1 LTVARV
7 AFALELGAALG
18 HVKACSAL
26 AEPLAL
32 RGHRVAFV
40 LSPLHAPENIP
51 AGKGFEIFRAG
62 CDPSQVPGTLPA
74 SYPEV
79 LMPFG
84 YRDASDLAPIAD
96 SWRRP
101 LEAWKP
107 DIVIADFAPTAML
120 AARALG
126 IRSVNYG
133 SGFTVPPRLSPL
145 PSFRFDEMV
154 PAERIAR
161 ADAQAAEAA
170 SSVLR
175 GWGVAPL
182 GSFADL
188 LECDEEFLCTFPEL
202 DSYGMRPASG
212 YWGPRFQTSAGARV
226 SWPARG
232 GKRVLVYMKRDYVH
246 LDAVIDLLAGSPL
259 RVALYV
265 EGLDAARRA
274 RLEAPTRR
282 VSDAPMRLDSL
293 LGECDLVVSHGGE
306 LTTGTLARGIPQ
318 LVFPLQYEQY
328 INARRVEQL
337 GAGRWLAPAAGR
349 EEVADALV
357 ALLSDPAW
365 SKAARAFA
373 SRYPSF
379 SPPEQRRRMV
389 ARIEQL
395 ARGGPILA
403 ASARRGKP
411 E

>member
-1 LTVARV
+1 MARI

-32 RGHRVAFV
+32 RGHRIAFV
-40 LSPLHAPENIP
+40 LSPLHAPEKIT
-51 AGKGFEIFRAG
+51 GGEHFDVFRVPNDLAPP
-62 CDPSQVPGTLPA
+62 PSALPA
-74 SYPEV
+74 SYAEV
-79 LMPFG
+79 LLPFG
-84 YRDASDLAPIAD
+84 YRDASTLAPLAD
-96 SWRRP
+96 SWREP

-107 DIVIADFAPTAML
+107 DILVADFAPTAML
-120 AARALG
+120 AAGALG
-126 IRSVNYG
+126 IPRVNYG
-133 SGFTVPPRLSPL
+133 SGFTIPPRLSPL
-145 PSFRFDEMV
+145 PSFRFDEAV
-154 PAERIAR
+154 PAERLAR
-161 ADAQAAEAA
+161 ADAQASEAA
-170 SSVLR
+170 DGVLR
-175 GWGVAPL
+175 AWGARPL
-182 GSFADL
+182 GCFADL

-212 YWGPRFQTSAGARV
+212 YWGPRFQTSAGARM

-246 LDAVIDLLAGSPL
+246 LDAVIDLLAGSTL

-274 RLEAPTRR
+274 RLEGPTRR

-293 LGECDLVVSHGGE
+293 LDECDLVVSHGGE

-337 GAGRWLAPAAGR
+337 GAGRWLAPTASRKDVGDTLAS
-349 EEVADALV
+349 
-357 ALLSDPAW
+357 LLSEAACT
-365 SKAARAFA
+365 KAARAFA
-373 SRYPSF
+373 GRYPSF
-379 SPPEQRRRMV
+379 SPLEQRRRMV

-395 ARGGPILA
+395 AREGPILA
-403 ASARRGKP
+403 ASARQGKP

>member
-1 LTVARV
+1 MARI

-26 AEPLAL
+26 AEALAL
-32 RGHRVAFV
+32 RGHRIAFV
-40 LSPLHAPENIP
+40 MSPLHAPENIT
-51 AGKGFEIFRAG
+51 GGERFDIFRVPNDLGPA
-62 CDPSQVPGTLPA
+62 PSTLPA

-79 LMPFG
+79 LLPFG
-84 YRDASDLAPIAD
+84 YRDASTLAPLAD
-96 SWRRP
+96 SWREP

-107 DIVIADFAPTAML
+107 DILVADFAPTAML

-126 IRSVNYG
+126 IRRVNYG

-145 PSFRFDEMV
+145 PSFRFDEAV
-154 PAERIAR
+154 PTERIAR
-161 ADAQAAEAA
+161 ADAQASEAA
-170 SSVLR
+170 SGVLR
-175 GWGVAPL
+175 AWGARPL
-182 GSFADL
+182 GCFADL

-212 YWGPRFQTSAGARV
+212 YWGPRFQTSAGARM

-232 GKRVLVYMKRDYVH
+232 GKRVLVYMKRGYVH
-246 LDAVIDLLAGSPL
+246 LDAVIDLLAGGTL

-265 EGLDAARRA
+265 EGLDAERRA
-274 RLEAPTRR
+274 RFEGPTRR
-282 VSDAPMRLDSL
+282 ASDSPMRLDSL
-293 LGECDLVVSHGGE
+293 LDECALVVSHGGE

-337 GAGRWLAPAAGR
+337 GAGRWLAPAAAR
-349 EEVADALV
+349 EDVASALV
-357 ALLSDPAW
+357 ALLSEPAW
-365 SKAARAFA
+365 TTAARAFA

-379 SPPEQRRRMV
+379 SPLEQRRRMV

-403 ASARRGKP
+403 ASPRLGKP